1 MSFASSINAILQAS
15 PEITAATGGHIYGT
29 HYPDGLPTDQT
40 VIVFTSKRD
49 DAVHTL
55 QKKNT
60 LEEYSLILW
69 ILSVDNELNDSIVP
83 LVRDLL
89 DDYEDAEI
97 LDLVLTDEDGGVD
110 QEKQRYFKTLTYR
123 ATYLN

>member
-1 MSFASSINAILQAS
+1 MSFASAINAILQAS

-29 HYPDGLPTDQT
+29 HYPDGLPTDKT

-69 ILSVDNELNDSIVP
+69 ILSVDNELNDAIVP

-123 ATYLN
+123 ATYIN